1 VSPRKFLAAV
11 IMSTAIGTMIEM
23 QLDDGRPWRAPLTG
37 AATLGV
43 YSMLCWAEHVLS
55 EPGES

>member
-1 VSPRKFLAAV
+1 MSPRRFLAAV

-37 AATLGV
+37 GVALGV
-43 YSMLCWAEHVLS
+43 YSLLCWAEDVLS
-55 EPGES
+55 ETGES